1 VVHGMMT
8 GDAIERPVLIRGQQV
23 MRQPGQCEPS
33 RNGTPGGTPH
43 GTLAVTW
50 LALLVAA
57 AILVIG
63 CLSTFLM
70 LEHES
75 CPKVGDIV
83 VFQPRSQDAYIS
95 QISIPATLVSE
106 PGSQVARCSLEPN
119 IMAQKGGSLIVE
131 RRQDE
136 PSLPYLVHW
145 AGSATAGTTEN
156 CGHAADLLLSHRDLQ
171 RLANA
176 GGGFGI
182 GDKGVVSIV
191 PTDQQPW
198 MSLRSR

>member
-1 VVHGMMT
+1 MMT
-8 GDAIERPVLIRGQQV
+8 GDAIGRPVLIRGQQA
-23 MRQPGQCEPS
+23 MRQPGQREPS

-43 GTLAVTW
+43 GSLPVTW

-70 LEHES
+70 LQHES

-83 VFQPRSQDAYIS
+83 VFQPQ
-95 QISIPATLVSE
+95 SE
-106 PGSQVARCSLEPN
+106 PGSQVAGCSLEPN

-131 RRQDE
+131 RRQNE
-136 PSLPYLVHW
+136 PSLLYLVHW
-145 AGSATAGTTEN
+145 AGSATAGTTGN
-156 CGHAADLLLSHRDLQ
+156 CGHAADLLLSHRNLQ

-182 GDKGVVSIV
+182 GDKGVVSIGL
-191 PTDQQPW
+191 TDKQPW
-198 MSLRSR
+198 MNPRSR